1 MLQRRLKINRE
12 DGVTVG
18 ETPLLVPAVSSRVN
32 LPIKDLI
39 QSIEEFVTGPL
50 LVSAYDVNFS
60 KKKFPKVTFPDLIF
74 LDSGGY
80 ECNIDQYI
88 SDIGMYNPNPKKWTH
103 SLYKKTL
110 EGWNTD
116 IPTVFIS
123 FDHPKVRKPL
133 EEQISD
139 ANKLLSN
146 KKDYLKELLVK
157 PETKKS
163 HKVNIERL
171 SKCVNL
177 LSDFNIIGFTEKE
190 LGNSVLDRMVSIAK
204 IRQILDDENITI
216 PVHIFGSLDPVVT
229 PLYYFAGADIFDG
242 LSWLRFMFKDGDT
255 LYHES
260 FGPKQYGVQVNLK
273 TVWGATV
280 SNNYNYMQKLKLDL
294 ESFSKTKNLETFGKN
309 ADFYKRALEYLST
322 RMEVK

>member
-1 MLQRRLKINRE
+1 MFQRRLKINRE
-12 DGVTVG
+12 DGLTVG

-32 LPIKDLI
+32 LPIKKLI
-39 QSIEEFVTGPL
+39 QSIEEFVDGPL
-50 LVSAYDVNFS
+50 LLSAYDVNFLD
-60 KKKFPKVTFPDLIF
+60 KKFPKVTFPELIF

-80 ECNIDQYI
+80 ECNVDQYI
-88 SDIGMYNPNPKKWTH
+88 SDIGMYNPNPKKWTL

-110 EGWNTD
+110 NEWDNN

-123 FDHPKVRKPL
+123 FDHPKVRQPMEK
-133 EEQISD
+133 QISD
-139 ANKLLSN
+139 ANELLSN
-146 KKDYLKELLVK
+146 KEGYLKELLVK

-163 HKVNIERL
+163 HKINIERL
-171 SKCVNL
+171 SKYVNQ

-190 LGNSVLDRMVSIAK
+190 LGNSVLDRMVSISK
-204 IRQILDDENITI
+204 IRQILDDENITV

-273 TVWGATV
+273 TVWGNAV
-280 SNNYNYMQKLKLDL
+280 SNNYDYMQKLKLEL
-294 ESFSKTKNLETFGKN
+294 ESYSKTKNLKTFGKN
-309 ADFYKRALEYLST
+309 ADFYKQALEYLST
-322 RMEVK
+322 KMEVK